1 MYIYPN
7 IITTYQDS
15 FNILKKKSVLN
26 ESMLQNNLIE
36 LDDLGGI
43 KVNKTYESHENLYI
57 LGDLLKSSCYVTN
70 SFWFNSMVAKDIA
83 QNIIAL
89 DNQQ

>member
-43 KVNKTYESHENLYI
+43 KHYSPR
-57 LGDLLKSSCYVTN
+57 
-70 SFWFNSMVAKDIA
+70 
-83 QNIIAL
+83 
-89 DNQQ
+89 